1 VGTCPDIVDH
11 TALLADAARLRNAAG
26 QLRASLATQVH
37 RVAAETAWSGAKPA
51 MCRLELLE
59 TARRL
64 VDAADDLDDLASALR
79 ARAGIVD
86 VFGRSSIG

>member
-1 VGTCPDIVDH
+1 
-11 TALLADAARLRNAAG
+11 
-26 QLRASLATQVH
+26 
-37 RVAAETAWSGAKPA
+37 